1 MALDAA
7 SAPATSAVAQS
18 ASQSASQSAFQSA
31 AQAGASAKPAG
42 PPLATP
48 AQRAKVQASAQAFEA
63 QLLSL
68 MMKPMFEG
76 LNTSGPFGGG
86 MGEETFRGFLL
97 DAIGKQVAKAGG
109 VGLAAPVARE
119 MLRMQGLQ

>member
-1 MALDAA
+1 MALDATA
-7 SAPATSAVAQS
+7 LAAQSAAPAATSAP
-18 ASQSASQSAFQSA
+18 
-31 AQAGASAKPAG
+31 PAG
-42 PPLATP
+42 PPLASP
-48 AQRAKVQASAQAFEA
+48 AQRAKIQASAQAFEA

-109 VGLAAPVARE
+109 VGLAAPVTRE
-119 MLRMQGLQ
+119 MLKMQGLQ